1 MVLSKSEIALFLI
14 AASFICFLLFGNN
27 WIS

>member
-1 MVLSKSEIALFLI
+1 MVLSKTEIALFLI
-14 AASFICFLLFGNN
+14 AISFICFLLFGNN